1 MGRRI
6 TFSIKA
12 LIQDPHGRVLIL
24 RRNTERNTVWELPGG
39 HLEFGETA
47 EQAVT
52 REVFE
57 ETGMNIIPEVLVDTW
72 NAFLDN
78 WHITGI
84 IYKCST
90 ENFDIKLS
98 DEHVEFRWAA
108 TDEPDFELLIGE
120 FREKVKTWLES
131 CEQ

>member
-12 LIQDPHGRVLIL
+12 LIQDPDGRVLIL
-24 RRNTERNTVWELPGG
+24 RRNTDRNTVWELPGG
-39 HLEFGETA
+39 HIEFGETA

-57 ETGMNIIPEVLVDTW
+57 ETGMKIIPEVIVDTW

-90 ENFDIKLS
+90 KDFDIKLS
-98 DEHVEFRWAA
+98 DEHVEFRWAGIN
-108 TDEPDFELLIGE
+108 EPDFDLLIGE
-120 FREKVKTWLES
+120 FREKVKKWLEC